1 MNSKNIQEASN
12 VFQNEK
18 RQSCEPHQNRS
29 LKKNF
34 SDETC
39 NAEFK
44 PNECQLSPPSEATSS
59 SSTTG
64 AINISP
70 GKKNKRKMA
79 EPRRRIT
86 DFSIRNICSE
96 STSCSSFASEIEADN
111 LLEKRSRM
119 EKVSQNK
126 SDLFLASSANSI
138 ARDFRSLQ
146 DAAPLDVLVSLSLL
160 TQHHNHHRQLQ
171 QLVQPHSVV
180 NSSSPLQDIPGL
192 PKLSPRELPEELK
205 RNTRLRSFV
214 KTDEDFH
221 LNFKNRLNEHVGMPE
236 ASKYDCTSRCS
247 STDVKTSNEEGLL
260 TKFKSE
266 QDSESVGIAEEVTEK
281 RVTDRSFIEKSSDN
295 LEKIK
300 KKTSQHQQEHK
311 TSFVDRSPCN
321 QNNSFNSHGGAHQR
335 KNYKNMTKQRRI
347 EANARERTRVHT
359 ISAAFESLRKAVPSY
374 SHNQRLSKLA
384 ILRIACSYILA
395 LVKLAELE
403 DYETSEM
410 ANLKSSADSM
420 TFSQCVDLCTQ
431 TIQSE
436 GKTKRRHWLC
446 LKALIRCSWGSC

>member
-1 MNSKNIQEASN
+1 MNSKMVQEASN
-12 VFQNEK
+12 VFQSERK
-18 RQSCEPHQNRS
+18 SSESDQNRP
-29 LKKNF
+29 LKKENF
-34 SDETC
+34 PDETC
-39 NAEFK
+39 TIEFK
-44 PNECQLSPPSEATSS
+44 SNECQLSTPSSSSS
-59 SSTTG
+59 SSTSG

-70 GKKNKRKMA
+70 GKRNKRKMA

-119 EKVSQNK
+119 EKVGQNK
-126 SDLFLASSANSI
+126 SDLFVASSANST
-138 ARDFRSLQ
+138 ARGFLQ

-160 TQHHNHHRQLQ
+160 TQQHNHHRQLQ
-171 QLVQPHSVV
+171 QLVQPHLVV

-192 PKLSPRELPEELK
+192 PKLSPREAPDELK
-205 RNTRLRSFV
+205 RMNELKRLRSFV
-214 KTDEDFH
+214 NSDGKNNYSDDANEFH
-221 LNFKNRLNEHVGMPE
+221 LNFKNRLSEHIGKPE
-236 ASKYDCTSRCS
+236 TSNYDCASRCS
-247 STDVKTSNEEGLL
+247 STDVKASNEEGLL

-266 QDSESVGIAEEVTEK
+266 QDSESVSITEEVIEK
-281 RVTDRSFIEKSSDN
+281 QVPDRPFIEKSSENVDKN
-295 LEKIK
+295 SK
-300 KKTSQHQQEHK
+300 KASQHRQEHK
-311 TSFVDRSPCN
+311 TSLVDRSSCN
-321 QNNSFNSHGGAHQR
+321 PQNSSFNSHGGAHQR

-410 ANLKSSADSM
+410 ANLKSSTDSM

-436 GKTKRRHWLC
+436 GKTKRRH
-446 LKALIRCSWGSC
+446 

>member
-1 MNSKNIQEASN
+1 MMNSNKIQEASN
-12 VFQNEK
+12 VFQSERK
-18 RQSCEPHQNRS
+18 SSESDQNRA
-29 LKKNF
+29 LKKENF
-34 SDETC
+34 SGETC
-39 NAEFK
+39 TVEFK
-44 PNECQLSPPSEATSS
+44 SSECQLSTPPEATSS
-59 SSTTG
+59 SSTIG

-119 EKVSQNK
+119 EKVGQNK
-126 SDLFLASSANSI
+126 SDLFVASSANST
-138 ARDFRSLQ
+138 ARSFRSLQ

-171 QLVQPHSVV
+171 QSVQPHSVV
-180 NSSSPLQDIPGL
+180 SSSSPPRDIPGL
-192 PKLSPRELPEELK
+192 PKLSPRELPDELK

-214 KTDEDFH
+214 KTDGKNDYSDDTNDFH
-221 LNFKNRLNEHVGMPE
+221 LNFKNRLSEHIGKPE
-236 ASKYDCTSRCS
+236 ASNYDCTSRCS

-266 QDSESVGIAEEVTEK
+266 QDSESVSITDEVIEK
-281 RVTDRSFIEKSSDN
+281 RVLDRPLIEKSSEN
-295 LEKIK
+295 MEKNS

-311 TSFVDRSPCN
+311 TSFVDRSSCN
-321 QNNSFNSHGGAHQR
+321 PQNSSFNSHGGSHQR

-436 GKTKRRHWLC
+436 GKTKRRH
-446 LKALIRCSWGSC
+446 